1 MADLTRTR
9 MTAAEFK
16 QLPENGE
23 LIELLDGEIV
33 MSPTPKY
40 KHQRLI
46 FPLARLLDQLT
57 DRGTVVLSPM
67 DVYLDN
73 ENVVQP
79 DVFWVSGPESLCQLG
94 DDDYW
99 HGAPDLVVE
108 VLSPGT
114 ALRDKTVKFDLYEKH
129 GVREYWLI
137 DPDAQYIEVWRLESG
152 TFRRVGVFG
161 PADKFESSV
170 LSQIIEVSRLFQ

>member
-1 MADLTRTR
+1 MADLAQTRI
-9 MTAAEFK
+9 TAAEFK
-16 QLPENGE
+16 QLPESSDH
-23 LIELLDGEIV
+23 IELVDGEIV

-46 FPLARLLDQLT
+46 LPLSHLLDRLT
-57 DRGTVVLSPM
+57 NSGTVVLSPM
-67 DVYLDN
+67 DVYLDD

-79 DVFWVSGPESLCQLG
+79 DVFWVSGSDSRCQLG

-114 ALRDKTVKFDLYEKH
+114 ALRDKTVKFSLYEKH

-137 DPDAQYIEVWRLESG
+137 DPDAQYIEVWRLENNA
-152 TFRRVGVFG
+152 FQRIGVFG
-161 PADKFESSV
+161 AADQFESATLGQTVNLAV
-170 LSQIIEVSRLFQ
+170 LFA